1 MADYPPSARRLISV
15 LRELPSVGPRSA
27 ERLAL
32 HLLQRDEALNKAL
45 ENALAEVRQKISH
58 CPICGFFSEGAS
70 CEICRDP
77 KRDQSTICVVEDAA
91 DVIAVEKSEAYQGVY
106 HVLGGTLSPLD
117 EIGPEDLAIAPL
129 LTRLR
134 ESQTPVRE
142 VIIAL
147 GSDVKGE
154 TTSLYLAK
162 LLHDFNIQ
170 VSRPATGISVGGDLE
185 YADSQTL
192 SHAFS
197 QRRRIH
203 EPPTS
208 NP

>member
-1 MADYPPSARRLISV
+1 MADYPPSVRRLISV

-27 ERLAL
+27 ERLAV
-32 HLLQRDEALNKAL
+32 HLLQGDGTLPRALS
-45 ENALAEVRQKISH
+45 NALQEVQEKIGR
-58 CPICGFFSEGAS
+58 CQVCGFFSEGDL
-70 CEICRDP
+70 CEVCRDP
-77 KRDQSTICVVEDAA
+77 KRDDSIICVVEDAA
-91 DVIAVEKSEAYQGVY
+91 DVMAVEKSEAYRGVY

-117 EIGPEDLAIAPL
+117 EVGPDDLAIEPL
-129 LTRLR
+129 MKRLR
-134 ESQTPVRE
+134 EANPPVQE

-154 TTSLYLAK
+154 TTSLYLARM
-162 LLHDFNIQ
+162 LTDFPVQ

-197 QRRRIH
+197 RRRPID
-203 EPPTS
+203 ES
-208 NP
+208 GAQAL

>member
-1 MADYPPSARRLISV
+1 MADYPPSVRRLISV

-27 ERLAL
+27 ERLAV
-32 HLLQRDEALNKAL
+32 HLLQGDGTLPQALGQAL
-45 ENALAEVRQKISH
+45 EEIREKIKRCEV
-58 CPICGFFSEGAS
+58 CGFFAEGDT
-70 CEICRDP
+70 CEVCRDP
-77 KRDQSTICVVEDAA
+77 KRERCTICVVEDAA
-91 DVIAVEKSEAYQGVY
+91 DVIAVEKSEAYRGVY

-117 EIGPEDLAIAPL
+117 EVGPDDLAIESL
-129 LTRLR
+129 MTRLR
-134 ESQTPVRE
+134 EAEPAVQE
-142 VIIAL
+142 VVIAL

-162 LLHDFNIQ
+162 LLGEFPVR

-197 QRRRIH
+197 RRRPID
-203 EPPTS
+203 EAGDASP
-208 NP
+208 